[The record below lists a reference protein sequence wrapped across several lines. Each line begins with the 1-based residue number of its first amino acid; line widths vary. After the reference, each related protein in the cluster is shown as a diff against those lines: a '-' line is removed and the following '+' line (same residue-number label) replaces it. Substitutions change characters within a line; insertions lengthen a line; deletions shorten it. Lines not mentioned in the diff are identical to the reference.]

1 MPLTKRQKRRL
12 LETSKMIESTILV
25 KNDMIEIQYE
35 YAQEI
40 DFVINKIRD
49 KRTKPIEQE
58 TSSNSDLIVSNVEI
72 NQNESSFDKPEES
85 EPSSTSAEHEVSDNF
100 IATKTIP
107 DWAKKLWKNIAK
119 KCHPDRVHILDL
131 TPLEASKRA
140 RWFLES
146 KRVVEKEDWPKLIH
160 IGVQVDEWVDE
171 LNHKTQNDM
180 LSKEYNKNSS
190 KIEEIQSSLAWQW
203 GTHWDKH
210 DVRIKILNALCHA
223 QGITPPS
230 NEEIIAVLVNLEID

>member
-25 KNDMIEIQYE
+25 KNDMVEIQYE

-40 DFVINKIRD
+40 DFVINKIRA
-49 KRTKPIEQE
+49 KRTEPVQQE
-58 TSSNSDLIVSNVEI
+58 NSTGSDLIVSNEESK
-72 NQNESSFDKPEES
+72 QNEASFDTVEEPESSTASSES
-85 EPSSTSAEHEVSDNF
+85 ESSQKDVVKET
-100 IATKTIP
+100 TP

-119 KCHPDRVHILDL
+119 KCHPDRVHVLEL
-131 TPLEASKRA
+131 TPLESSKRA

-160 IGVQVDEWVDE
+160 IGVQVDEWVSE
-171 LNHKTQNDM
+171 LNHKIQNDM
-180 LSKEYNKNSS
+180 LSKEYNKNS
-190 KIEEIQSSLAWQW
+190 KTIEEIQSSLAWQW

-210 DVRIKILNALCHA
+210 DVRIKIINALCRA

-230 NEEIIAVLVNLEID
+230 NEEIIAALVNLEID

>member
-25 KNDMIEIQYE
+25 KNDMVEIQYE

-40 DFVINKIRD
+40 DFVINEIQA
-49 KRTKPIEQE
+49 KRSKPKPQE
-58 TSSNSDLIVSNVEI
+58 TSTGLDLIVSNEE
-72 NQNESSFDKPEES
+72 NTQTEQNHDTPND
-85 EPSSTSAEHEVSDNF
+85 STTQDSPQEDIEKS
-100 IATKTIP
+100 IPMTTTP

-119 KCHPDRVHILDL
+119 KCHPDRIHVLEL
-131 TPLEASKRA
+131 TPLEASKRS

-146 KRVVEKEDWPKLIH
+146 KRIVEQEDWPKLIH

-171 LNHKTQNDM
+171 LNHKTQNTM
-180 LSKEYNKNSS
+180 LSQEYNKNSK

-203 GTHWDKH
+203 GTNWDKH
-210 DVRIKILNALCHA
+210 DVRIKILIALCRA
-223 QGITPPS
+223 QGITPPT